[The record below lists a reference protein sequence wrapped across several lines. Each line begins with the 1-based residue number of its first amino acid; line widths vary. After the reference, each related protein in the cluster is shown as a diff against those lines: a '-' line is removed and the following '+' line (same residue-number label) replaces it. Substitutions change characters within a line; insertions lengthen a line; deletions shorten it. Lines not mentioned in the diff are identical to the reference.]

1 MKKKIEDDIMNNK
14 INNPIEVKEDIK
26 DNNHKEIKE
35 DIKDNDESNNSKKIE
50 EHFNKIENPKRIE
63 NRNDEDSINLDDSIK
78 NHRRKNDN
86 SLKMNSYLYESF
98 GSDSKSISLEP
109 NSEDNDKLHQL
120 KMMLLIKNNLDYEE
134 NSRDLDLD
142 SNSNSLNNSASQKKY
157 LNKKLINQQ
166 INAKISISDDE
177 EMKPEIRKDR
187 IMLDKMKMDDLNK
200 EKSIEIDISADNDKN
215 NEIEWGYNINSMNSL
230 QGDKQANDNKENNK
244 LVKNE
249 KIFRK

>member
-1 MKKKIEDDIMNNK
+1 MNNK

-35 DIKDNDESNNSKKIE
+35 DIKDNDENNNSKKIE

-63 NRNDEDSINLDDSIK
+63 NRNDEDSVNLDDSIK

-120 KMMLLIKNNLDYEE
+120 KMMLLIKNNLDYE
-134 NSRDLDLD
+134 RTH
-142 SNSNSLNNSASQKKY
+142 A
-157 LNKKLINQQ
+157 I
-166 INAKISISDDE
+166 
-177 EMKPEIRKDR
+177 
-187 IMLDKMKMDDLNK
+187 
-200 EKSIEIDISADNDKN
+200 
-215 NEIEWGYNINSMNSL
+215 
-230 QGDKQANDNKENNK
+230 
-244 LVKNE
+244 
-249 KIFRK
+249 